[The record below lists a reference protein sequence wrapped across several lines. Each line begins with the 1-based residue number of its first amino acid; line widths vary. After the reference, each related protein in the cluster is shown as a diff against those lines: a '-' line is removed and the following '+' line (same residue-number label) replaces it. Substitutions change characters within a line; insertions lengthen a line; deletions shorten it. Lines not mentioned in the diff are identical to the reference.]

1 MEKTNLNRLKAVL
14 AEQNKTGVWL
24 AEQIN
29 KNVAT
34 VSRWVSNKIQ
44 PSIEQLFEIAKILK
58 VDVKDLLVSN
68 SDDK

>member
-34 VSRWVSNKIQ
+34 VSRWASNKIQ